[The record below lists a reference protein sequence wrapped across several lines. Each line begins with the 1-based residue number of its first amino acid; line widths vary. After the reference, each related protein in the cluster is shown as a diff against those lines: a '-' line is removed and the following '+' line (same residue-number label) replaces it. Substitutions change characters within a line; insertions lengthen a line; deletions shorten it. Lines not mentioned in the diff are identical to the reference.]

1 MTITRNSIAVGI
13 VTAFLVGVSPVAA
26 HDSWVQ
32 TNTNLVRVGDVVF
45 FDLMLGNHGNEHR
58 DFKLAGKVDLG
69 TSRIEMIEPDG
80 SRHDLKPSLVDQ
92 GMAPREGYWAGRF
105 RTSKQGLHMI
115 VQTSEQVVSY
125 APKRS
130 IKSAKTF
137 FLASRSLDQVSH
149 DTQGY
154 DRVLGHG
161 LELVPLT
168 NPVTPMGPGTT
179 IRVQLLRQ
187 GRPLPDAIV
196 SFIPRGQIL
205 KEGFDEKYQRKTDAD
220 GIVSFE
226 PDDGNYFLIVAHHDD
241 DTEKGPGYDST
252 KYSATLTVYVPAVC
266 PCCPE

>member
-1 MTITRNSIAVGI
+1 MRMTRINIALGAVM
-13 VTAFLVGVSPVAA
+13 ALLVGATWVVA

-58 DFKLAGKVDLG
+58 DFRLAGKVDLAS
-69 TSRIEMIEPDG
+69 SRLELIEPDG
-80 SRHDLKPSLVDQ
+80 SRHDLEPSLVDQ
-92 GMAPREGYWAGRF
+92 GMAPKEGYWAGRF
-105 RTSKQGLHMI
+105 RTSKPGVHMI

-137 FLASRSLDQVSH
+137 FLASRSLDQVPH
-149 DTQGY
+149 DAGGY

-168 NPVTPMGPGTT
+168 NPVTPMGPGSA
-179 IRVQLLRQ
+179 IRVQLLRN
-187 GRPLPDAIV
+187 GRPLANATI
-196 SFIPRGQIL
+196 SFIPRGQTL

-220 GIVSFE
+220 GIASFE
-226 PDDGNYFLIVAHHDD
+226 PDDANYFLIVAHHDD
-241 DTEKGPGYDST
+241 DTEKGSGYDST
-252 KYSATLTVYVPAVC
+252 KYSATLTVYVPAIC